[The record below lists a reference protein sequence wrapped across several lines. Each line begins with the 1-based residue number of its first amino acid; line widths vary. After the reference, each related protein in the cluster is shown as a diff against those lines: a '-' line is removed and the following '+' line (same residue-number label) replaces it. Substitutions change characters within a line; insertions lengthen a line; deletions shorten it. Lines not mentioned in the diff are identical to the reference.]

1 MSESTA
7 SSNSIYNSFST
18 TTNNNNFG
26 IKEFLDSNSLVAK
39 FVFLIVILIL
49 FVLFFRLGIAL
60 VTWLLAPDPSP
71 HLIDGMVDAKNMI
84 VFQQDPSMNNAK
96 TIYRSVNAS
105 DGLEFTWSVWIYI
118 NDLQYLNNQYRNI
131 FYKGNADLNP
141 NGLNFP
147 NNAPG
152 LYIAPNSNNLVVM
165 MNTYDV
171 INQEIVIP
179 DIPLNKWVNV
189 IVRCQN
195 TTLDVYING
204 TIARSISLR
213 GVPKQNYGNV
223 FVGMNGGFD
232 GYISNLWYYNYALGT
247 AQILGLVSKGPNKKM
262 LGEGGM
268 GLKNSDYLSLR
279 WYFYGS
285 GDQYNPTK
293 MR

>member
-1 MSESTA
+1 
-7 SSNSIYNSFST
+7 
-18 TTNNNNFG
+18 
-26 IKEFLDSNSLVAK
+26 
-39 FVFLIVILIL
+39 
-49 FVLFFRLGIAL
+49 
-60 VTWLLAPDPSP
+60 
-71 HLIDGMVDAKNMI
+71 MVNAKNML
-84 VFQQDPSMNNAK
+84 VFHQDPSMNYSK

-131 FYKGNADLNP
+131 FYKGNADLKQ

-165 MNTYDV
+165 MNTFDI
-171 INQEIVIP
+171 INQEIVVP
-179 DIPLNKWVNV
+179 DIPLNKWVNI

-195 TTLDVYING
+195 NILDVYING
-204 TIARSISLR
+204 TIARSVTLR

-223 FVGMNGGFD
+223 YVAMNGGFD
-232 GYISNLWYYNYALGT
+232 GYLSNLWYYNYALGT
-247 AQILGLVSKGPNKKM
+247 AKILDLVRKGPNKKM
-262 LGEGGM
+262 IGEGGM
-268 GLKNSDYLSLR
+268 QLTKPDYLSLR

-293 MR
+293 MV

>member
-1 MSESTA
+1 MSENSTF
-7 SSNSIYNSFST
+7 NTFST
-18 TTNNNNFG
+18 TSSNNFG
-26 IKEFLDSNSLVAK
+26 VKEFLESNSLVAK
-39 FVFLIVILIL
+39 FIFLIIVVIL
-49 FVLFFRLGIAL
+49 FVIIFRLGIAF
-60 VTWLLAPDPSP
+60 VTWLFAPNPSP

-84 VFQQDPSMNNAK
+84 VFHQDPSMNHSK
-96 TIYRSVNAS
+96 TIYRSINES
-105 DGLEFTWSVWIYI
+105 DGLEFTWSVWVYI

-131 FYKGNADLNP
+131 FYKGNADLKP

-165 MNTYDV
+165 MDTYDV

-179 DIPLNKWVNV
+179 NIPLNKWINI

-195 TTLDVYING
+195 NVLDVYVNG
-204 TIARSISLR
+204 TIARSVTLR

-223 FVGMNGGFD
+223 YVGMNGGFD

-247 AQILGLVSKGPNKKM
+247 AQILSLVQKGPNRKM
-262 LGEGGM
+262 IGEGGM
-268 GLKNSDYLSLR
+268 KLNRPDYLSLR

-293 MR
+293 LM

>member
-1 MSESTA
+1 MSERTA

-18 TTNNNNFG
+18 TSDNNSYG
-26 IKEFLDSNSLVAK
+26 LKQFLESNTLVAK
-39 FVFLIVILIL
+39 FVFLIIVLIL
-49 FVLFFRLGIAL
+49 FVILFRLGVLFI
-60 VTWLLAPDPSP
+60 TWLLAPDPSP
-71 HLIDGMVDAKNMI
+71 KLINGMVNAKNMI
-84 VFQQDPSMNNAK
+84 VFNQDPSMNYSK
-96 TIYRSVNAS
+96 TILRSVNAS
-105 DGLEFTWSVWIYI
+105 DGIEFTWSVWIYI

-131 FYKGNADLNP
+131 FYKGNADLKQ

-171 INQEIVIP
+171 INQEIVVP
-179 DIPLNKWVNV
+179 DLPINKWVNI

-195 TTLDVYING
+195 NILDVYING
-204 TIARSISLR
+204 TIARSITLR

-223 FVGMNGGFD
+223 YVAMNGGFD
-232 GYISNLWYYNYALGT
+232 GYISNLFYYNYSLGI
-247 AQILGLVSKGPNKKM
+247 ADILKIVNKGPNRKM
-262 LGEGGM
+262 IGEGG
-268 GLKNSDYLSLR
+268 LQLRKPDYLSLR

-293 MR
+293 